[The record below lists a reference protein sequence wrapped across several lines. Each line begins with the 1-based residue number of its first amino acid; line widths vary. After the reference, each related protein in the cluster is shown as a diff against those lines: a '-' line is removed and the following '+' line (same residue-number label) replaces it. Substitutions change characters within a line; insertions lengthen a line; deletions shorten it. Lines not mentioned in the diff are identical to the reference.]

1 MRISCPNNQLISE
14 IELVKTVL
22 PLLFEVSYMSAYLID
37 LKERKF
43 LYAHA
48 DSDFLLGI
56 IPSKM
61 LEMSVDEY
69 YQQYYS
75 SNTLLFLKKVYHSS
89 KKLFSKLSDENQNEF
104 RVVINLMIQ
113 KSDNMAQ
120 FVQHRII
127 PIQIEPLSKFSRYLF
142 NRCCVII

>member
-69 YQQYYS
+69 YQQYY
-75 SNTLLFLKKVYHSS
+75 
-89 KKLFSKLSDENQNEF
+89 
-104 RVVINLMIQ
+104 
-113 KSDNMAQ
+113 
-120 FVQHRII
+120 
-127 PIQIEPLSKFSRYLF
+127 
-142 NRCCVII
+142 